1 MAVPSGG
8 CVNAKRGQK
17 AKGAGAKPLRLLHLH
32 SSFDPGGKELRAVR
46 LINAF
51 GAAAG
56 HTIVSAQPGAT
67 GAMSLIARGIA
78 AEIDPAF
85 PALQGRP
92 LPGRLLTIAKAMAG
106 HDLILTYN
114 FGAMDAVMAHTLFSQ
129 MLNLPPLIH
138 HEDGFNQDEIARR
151 SAVRTWYRRIGLG
164 RAAALVVCSQ
174 VLEHIAR
181 DEWKQ
186 PPGRIHRIPNGI
198 ATARYAAT
206 PRPDSLPRIIK
217 RPGERWVGTM
227 AGLRPVKNL
236 PRLVRAFAA
245 LAREDWAEPWQ
256 LVICGQGSELAA
268 IRAEADRLDIGHRV
282 HLPGQQAD
290 PAAVVGLFDIFALSS
305 DSEQFPLS
313 VVEAMA
319 AGLPVAAMD
328 VGDVRAI
335 VSPENTPF
343 LARDEASLSAALTT
357 LANDPG
363 LRTKIG
369 TANRTR
375 ARSQFDEAAMIA
387 TYRTLYAQVA
397 RHPL

>member
-1 MAVPSGG
+1 M
-8 CVNAKRGQK
+8 NAKRGQK

-174 VLEHIAR
+174 VLEQIAR

>member
-174 VLEHIAR
+174 VLEQIAR

>member
-1 MAVPSGG
+1 M
-8 CVNAKRGQK
+8 
-17 AKGAGAKPLRLLHLH
+17 
-32 SSFDPGGKELRAVR
+32 
-46 LINAF
+46 
-51 GAAAG
+51 
-56 HTIVSAQPGAT
+56 
-67 GAMSLIARGIA
+67 
-78 AEIDPAF
+78 
-85 PALQGRP
+85 
-92 LPGRLLTIAKAMAG
+92 
-106 HDLILTYN
+106 
-114 FGAMDAVMAHTLFSQ
+114 
-129 MLNLPPLIH
+129 
-138 HEDGFNQDEIARR
+138 
-151 SAVRTWYRRIGLG
+151 
-164 RAAALVVCSQ
+164 VCSQ
-174 VLEHIAR
+174 VLEKIAL

-186 PPGRIHRIPNGI
+186 PVARIHRIPNGI
-198 ATARYAAT
+198 ATLRYAAT

-305 DSEQFPLS
+305 ESEQFPLS

-319 AGLPVAAMD
+319 AGLPVASMD